1 MKYFPQK
8 HTGEHINIEI
18 TSMIKFLGLDDK
30 RIFKVVATDTASNA
44 LKSIKLSEDLVSQ
57 KCVNHKLNLCITD
70 ILESSELQ
78 DNGPNSVKHVV
89 DMACHLAAKCK
100 NTPNKHRAVVSA
112 CRAVG
117 IEFTTFKLR
126 VKTRWNSVI
135 TCCRSVLKLKLALLH
150 LRNEDPDVWAE
161 FAPDEVQ
168 FKVLESV
175 CKVLEEPLRAT
186 KIWEADKNE
195 TIHLVTQELFNMTE
209 NLECLCNSS
218 VESRSVKE
226 FAGMLLARLKV
237 RFPNCGTDDVLQA
250 VANYLHPDLRG
261 LHLEDYQ
268 GLKEK
273 TKADIKEMFQK
284 DDSSPDIEAL
294 LSEDNLDDTVDL
306 SALNPTE
313 RKKRIRAM
321 QTSRPGTSSVTEE
334 KGLDYEFK
342 VFESLP
348 EKGPETDV
356 MLWWKEA
363 STRLPLMFDIVRI
376 VFSVLASSCTSERIF
391 SICGQMATKKR
402 VRLNEKKLEELTVIN
417 RNYRKVQRMLHKL
430 APKIKEKRI
439 EAKGKGKALEDSIQA
454 IVENRSNVVDEY
466 GIEISSDEVE
476 ILFDEYE
483 VHGGTDIDE

>member
-1 MKYFPQK
+1 M
-8 HTGEHINIEI
+8 
-18 TSMIKFLGLDDK
+18 
-30 RIFKVVATDTASNA
+30 
-44 LKSIKLSEDLVSQ
+44 
-57 KCVNHKLNLCITD
+57 
-70 ILESSELQ
+70 
-78 DNGPNSVKHVV
+78 
-89 DMACHLAAKCK
+89 
-100 NTPNKHRAVVSA
+100 
-112 CRAVG
+112 
-117 IEFTTFKLR
+117 
-126 VKTRWNSVI
+126 
-135 TCCRSVLKLKLALLH
+135 
-150 LRNEDPDVWAE
+150 
-161 FAPDEVQ
+161 
-168 FKVLESV
+168 
-175 CKVLEEPLRAT
+175 
-186 KIWEADKNE
+186 
-195 TIHLVTQELFNMTE
+195 
-209 NLECLCNSS
+209 
-218 VESRSVKE
+218 
-226 FAGMLLARLKV
+226 
-237 RFPNCGTDDVLQA
+237 
-250 VANYLHPDLRG
+250 
-261 LHLEDYQ
+261 HLEDYQ

-273 TKADIKEMFQK
+273 TKADIKKMFQK

-376 VFSVLASSCTSERIF
+376 VFSVPASSCTSERIF

-417 RNYRKVQRMLHKL
+417 RNYRKVQKMLHKL